1 MLCKIADATQLAEP
15 VAWRSTGPAGP
26 ASSTRSAR
34 LADIPAKPGQ
44 GAAAEN
50 DEGARFAE
58 MAQARQMGLQEGL
71 RQAREMAGA
80 ELQAASDRLART
92 LGDLAQVKR
101 KIRNDAEHEVV
112 RLALA
117 VARRILYRELATDPE
132 SIQGIVHAAL
142 QKLQNREIARARVYP
157 AAAAAV
163 RAALERAGANPAIE
177 IVADA
182 SLEVGAILFETS
194 LGELDA
200 SVETQLQEIQRGFAD
215 RLALR

>member
-15 VAWRSTGPAGP
+15 VAWRSVGPAP
-26 ASSTRSAR
+26 SMRSAR
-34 LADIPAKPGQ
+34 PADSPAAPGQ
-44 GAAAEN
+44 GTAAEN
-50 DEGARFAE
+50 DGGARFAE
-58 MAQARQMGLQEGL
+58 IAQARQAGLQEGL
-71 RQAREMAGA
+71 RQAREEAA
-80 ELQAASDRLART
+80 ADLRNASDRLART

-117 VARRILYRELATDPE
+117 IARRILYRELTTDPE

-142 QKLQNREIARARVYP
+142 QKLQNREIAHVRVYP

-182 SLEVGAILFETS
+182 SLDVGAILFETS